1 MNQPTGAVAANLP
14 RGFLLLVAAMVAISP
29 IAIDAYLPAMP
40 TMALDFGVGI
50 VEVNHTLS
58 LYLVGFALGQLLG
71 GPISDQIGRKR
82 VAVFGLVAF
91 ILTTVVIVFSTRIEH
106 VQALR
111 LVQAIGGGLCAVVC
125 MPMVRDAYPAREAV
139 RKFPIVF
146 MVMLIAPLLAPM
158 IGSLLLPLGWQS
170 IFVFLGLYGAFAL
183 LAFTRIPETAPNPGR
198 HIRWRG
204 ILPQYVEVLTRRIQG
219 RPVPLMYILG
229 NASISCLMF
238 VFITNSSF
246 IYLEYFDVGEAMFPF
261 YFGANV
267 LSMLGFTVLAS
278 RLIRRISPALLFRI
292 GRGVQLLFFTAFAAL
307 VFGADE
313 IPLSLFTPLLALSMG
328 VNGLI
333 GPAVSGLYLTRFK
346 RLVGSASSL
355 MGISVFLMGG
365 LLGALSGFLHDG
377 TLRPML
383 YTMIGGIVVGN
394 LIVLAI
400 PRPNGALEEDHAD
413 GY

>member
-1 MNQPTGAVAANLP
+1 MSAPEGGVAAGLP

-29 IAIDAYLPAMP
+29 LAIDAYLPAMP

-58 LYLVGFALGQLLG
+58 LYLVGFAFGQLLG
-71 GPISDQIGRKR
+71 GPISDQIGRKP
-82 VAVFGLVAF
+82 VAVFGLLAF
-91 ILTTVVIVFSTRIEH
+91 ILTTAVIVFSTRIEH

-146 MVMLIAPLLAPM
+146 MVMLIAPLVAPL
-158 IGSLLLPLGWQS
+158 IGSLMLPLGWES
-170 IFVFLGLYGAFAL
+170 IFVFLGLYGVFAL
-183 LAFTRIPETAPNPGR
+183 LAFSRIPETAPNPEHR
-198 HIRWRG
+198 IRWRG
-204 ILPQYVEVLTRRIQG
+204 ILPQYTAVLTRRVQG

-229 NASISCLMF
+229 NACIACLMF

-246 IYLEYFDVGEAMFPF
+246 IYLEYFDVGELQFPF

-267 LSMLGFTVLAS
+267 LSMLLFTVLAS
-278 RLIRRISPALLFRI
+278 RLIRRLPPYLLFRL
-292 GRGVQLLFFTAFAAL
+292 GRGIQL
-307 VFGADE
+307 VFFIALATLVLVADE
-313 IPLSLFTPLLALSMG
+313 IPVLLFTPLLAISMG

-333 GPAVSGLYLTRFK
+333 GPAVSGLYLTQFK

-355 MGISVFLMGG
+355 MGITMFLIGG
-365 LLGALSGFLHDG
+365 VLGAFSGFLHDG
-377 TLRPML
+377 TLKPMI
-383 YTMIGGIVVGN
+383 YTMIAAIVVGN
-394 LIVLAI
+394 LILSGI
-400 PRPNGALEEDHAD
+400 PRPERAVDDDAAE